1 MKRKSLLLWG
11 RCRGT
16 RRMRFLQTKRFDLIN
31 LIHRKRSPFP
41 KGKASI
47 NRAFWQQTEVQ
58 FVIVTTSGR
67 RGRRPLQ
74 SGRITDGCTAVIP
87 IFLGSSRAPTPTGK
101 IEVFI
106 SATDGSGFCDHNDIG
121 QSRTPVPTIDK
132 ERRRMHSGTPL
143 YTLLIHRKR
152 SPFSHK
158 RRLTQIALLGN
169 RRMCIL

>member
-1 MKRKSLLLWG
+1 MHSSVDKIADKYKRGTMKRKSLLLWR

-121 QSRTPVPTIDK
+121 QSRTPVPTIKKDD
-132 ERRRMHSGTPL
+132 RR
-143 YTLLIHRKR
+143 K
-152 SPFSHK
+152 F
-158 RRLTQIALLGN
+158 
-169 RRMCIL
+169 IL